1 MSATCMALIA
11 LLTLMSRATAAV
23 RARPTASVSAD
34 AGDAFHRFHSDHRT
48 SQQANM
54 TDTHPSCAT
63 TRSHSL
69 HLAAT
74 PLRKGSAV
82 AVAAVALMLVACKD
96 KSPEAPPP
104 APAVPVETAPA
115 TLPAAAPA
123 AAVPA
128 PTPAAAPATV
138 AAPKR
143 VPLAVQGVAPA
154 GVTVRVK
161 AVEIG
166 ADATVL
172 DVSISFANR
181 ITDTT
186 MLALADTYLQDESGA
201 RLHIKRPDNNRDI
214 TIREGETLDGQLVF
228 MGAVAPS
235 ARKLKLV
242 FNEGNQGD
250 NIVAPGLVVDLPLQ
264 GG

>member
-1 MSATCMALIA
+1 MPAWAHRRNVPALAVVAAAAA
-11 LLTLMSRATAAV
+11 LL
-23 RARPTASVSAD
+23 
-34 AGDAFHRFHSDHRT
+34 
-48 SQQANM
+48 
-54 TDTHPSCAT
+54 
-63 TRSHSL
+63 
-69 HLAAT
+69 LA
-74 PLRKGSAV
+74 
-82 AVAAVALMLVACKD
+82 ACKD
-96 KSPEAPPP
+96 RAADAPPTAAP
-104 APAVPVETAPA
+104 APAPAAIPAPA
-115 TLPAAAPA
+115 TPAVAPA
-123 AAVPA
+123 A
-128 PTPAAAPATV
+128 TPAAAPASA
-138 AAPKR
+138 AAPKK
-143 VPLAVQGVAPA
+143 VPLSIQGVAPA

-242 FNEGNQGD
+242 FNDGNQGD
-250 NIVAPGLVVDLPLQ
+250 NIVAPGLVIDLPLQ

>member
-1 MSATCMALIA
+1 MNS
-11 LLTLMSRATAAV
+11 
-23 RARPTASVSAD
+23 
-34 AGDAFHRFHSDHRT
+34 
-48 SQQANM
+48 
-54 TDTHPSCAT
+54 T
-63 TRSHSL
+63 TPVW
-69 HLAAT
+69 T
-74 PLRKGSAV
+74 PLRRGAAL
-82 AVAAVALMLVACKD
+82 AVAAAAVVLAACKERA
-96 KSPEAPPP
+96 PEPQVAAATAPVPAAGP
-104 APAVPVETAPA
+104 APTAPA
-115 TLPAAAPA
+115 TQAAPA
-123 AAVPA
+123 PAPAAVPA
-128 PTPAAAPATV
+128 AATP
-138 AAPKR
+138 KK
-143 VPLAVQGVAPA
+143 VPMSIQGVAAA

-242 FNEGNQGD
+242 FNDGNQGD

>member
-1 MSATCMALIA
+1 MNSTTPVWTPSRRGAAL
-11 LLTLMSRATAAV
+11 
-23 RARPTASVSAD
+23 
-34 AGDAFHRFHSDHRT
+34 
-48 SQQANM
+48 
-54 TDTHPSCAT
+54 
-63 TRSHSL
+63 
-69 HLAAT
+69 
-74 PLRKGSAV
+74 
-82 AVAAVALMLVACKD
+82 AVAAAAVVLAACKERA
-96 KSPEAPPP
+96 PEPQVAAATAPVPAAGP
-104 APAVPVETAPA
+104 APTAPA
-115 TLPAAAPA
+115 TQAAPAPAAAPA
-123 AAVPA
+123 AATPKKVPMSI
-128 PTPAAAPATV
+128 
-138 AAPKR
+138 
-143 VPLAVQGVAPA
+143 QGVAAA

-242 FNEGNQGD
+242 FNDGNQGD

>member
-1 MSATCMALIA
+1 
-11 LLTLMSRATAAV
+11 
-23 RARPTASVSAD
+23 
-34 AGDAFHRFHSDHRT
+34 
-48 SQQANM
+48 M

-82 AVAAVALMLVACKD
+82 AMAAVALMLVACKD

-115 TLPAAAPA
+115 TFPAAAPV

>member
-1 MSATCMALIA
+1 
-11 LLTLMSRATAAV
+11 
-23 RARPTASVSAD
+23 
-34 AGDAFHRFHSDHRT
+34 
-48 SQQANM
+48 M

-82 AVAAVALMLVACKD
+82 AMAAVALMLVACKD

-104 APAVPVETAPA
+104 APEVPVDTAQA

>member
-1 MSATCMALIA
+1 MKISPQALHSVVSMCKARPSAAALSQRPGLVAVVAAAA
-11 LLTLMSRATAAV
+11 LL
-23 RARPTASVSAD
+23 
-34 AGDAFHRFHSDHRT
+34 
-48 SQQANM
+48 
-54 TDTHPSCAT
+54 
-63 TRSHSL
+63 
-69 HLAAT
+69 LA
-74 PLRKGSAV
+74 
-82 AVAAVALMLVACKD
+82 ACKD
-96 KSPEAPPP
+96 RAPD
-104 APAVPVETAPA
+104 APAAASAPGTTAEQPSVAPAALPSPAGAASPA
-115 TLPAAAPA
+115 TLPASAASA
-123 AAVPA
+123 ASTAPSVSTSALASTASTASTKVPQ
-128 PTPAAAPATV
+128 
-138 AAPKR
+138 R
-143 VPLAVQGVAPA
+143 VPLQVQGVAAA

>member
-1 MSATCMALIA
+1 MNIPSDAAHTMTPTSGAWKGTALA
-11 LLTLMSRATAAV
+11 VATAALLL
-23 RARPTASVSAD
+23 T
-34 AGDAFHRFHSDHRT
+34 
-48 SQQANM
+48 
-54 TDTHPSCAT
+54 
-63 TRSHSL
+63 
-69 HLAAT
+69 
-74 PLRKGSAV
+74 
-82 AVAAVALMLVACKD
+82 ACKD
-96 KSPEAPPP
+96 RAPD
-104 APAVPVETAPA
+104 A
-115 TLPAAAPA
+115 PAAAPA
-123 AAVPA
+123 VSAA
-128 PTPAAAPATV
+128 PAAAPVAAPPPDTPPAPAAAAPVAT
-138 AAPKR
+138 APKR
-143 VPLAVQGVAPA
+143 VPLAIQGVAAA
-154 GVTVRVK
+154 GVTVRIK

-228 MGAVAPS
+228 MGAVPPS

-242 FNEGNQGD
+242 FNDGNEGD

>member
-1 MSATCMALIA
+1 MKISPQALHSVVSMCKARPSAAALSQRPGLVAVVAAAA
-11 LLTLMSRATAAV
+11 LL
-23 RARPTASVSAD
+23 
-34 AGDAFHRFHSDHRT
+34 
-48 SQQANM
+48 
-54 TDTHPSCAT
+54 
-63 TRSHSL
+63 
-69 HLAAT
+69 LA
-74 PLRKGSAV
+74 
-82 AVAAVALMLVACKD
+82 ACKD
-96 KSPEAPPP
+96 RAPD
-104 APAVPVETAPA
+104 APAAASAPGTTAAQPSVAPAALPSPAGAASPA
-115 TLPAAAPA
+115 TLPASAASAASTAPA
-123 AAVPA
+123 ASTSALASTASTASTKVPQ
-128 PTPAAAPATV
+128 
-138 AAPKR
+138 R
-143 VPLAVQGVAPA
+143 VPLQVQGVAAA

>member
-1 MSATCMALIA
+1 VAAAAVVLAACKERAPEPQVA
-11 LLTLMSRATAAV
+11 AATAPA
-23 RARPTASVSAD
+23 
-34 AGDAFHRFHSDHRT
+34 AG
-48 SQQANM
+48 
-54 TDTHPSCAT
+54 
-63 TRSHSL
+63 
-69 HLAAT
+69 
-74 PLRKGSAV
+74 
-82 AVAAVALMLVACKD
+82 
-96 KSPEAPPP
+96 P
-104 APAVPVETAPA
+104 APTAPA
-115 TLPAAAPA
+115 TQAAPA
-123 AAVPA
+123 PAPAAVPA
-128 PTPAAAPATV
+128 AATPR
-138 AAPKR
+138 K
-143 VPLAVQGVAPA
+143 VPLSIQGVAAA

-242 FNEGNQGD
+242 FNDGNQGD

>member
-1 MSATCMALIA
+1 MNLPSNAQSTPPSPTAGALRRQGPALAIAAAA
-11 LLTLMSRATAAV
+11 LL
-23 RARPTASVSAD
+23 
-34 AGDAFHRFHSDHRT
+34 
-48 SQQANM
+48 
-54 TDTHPSCAT
+54 
-63 TRSHSL
+63 
-69 HLAAT
+69 LA
-74 PLRKGSAV
+74 
-82 AVAAVALMLVACKD
+82 ACKD
-96 KSPEAPPP
+96 RVPDAPPP
-104 APAVPVETAPA
+104 PASTPAP
-115 TLPAAAPA
+115 

-128 PTPAAAPATV
+128 PAPATPAATPAPPPAV
-138 AAPKR
+138 AAPGAPAAAAPQK
-143 VPLAVQGVAPA
+143 VPLAVQGVAAA

-161 AVEIG
+161 SVEIG

-242 FNEGNQGD
+242 FNDGNQGD
-250 NIVAPGLVVDLPLQ
+250 NIVAPGLVIDLPLQ

>member
-1 MSATCMALIA
+1 M
-11 LLTLMSRATAAV
+11 
-23 RARPTASVSAD
+23 
-34 AGDAFHRFHSDHRT
+34 
-48 SQQANM
+48 
-54 TDTHPSCAT
+54 
-63 TRSHSL
+63 
-69 HLAAT
+69 
-74 PLRKGSAV
+74 
-82 AVAAVALMLVACKD
+82 AAVALMLVACKD
-96 KSPEAPPP
+96 KSPAAPPP

>member
-1 MSATCMALIA
+1 MCKARPSAAALSQRPGLVAVVAAAA
-11 LLTLMSRATAAV
+11 LL
-23 RARPTASVSAD
+23 
-34 AGDAFHRFHSDHRT
+34 
-48 SQQANM
+48 
-54 TDTHPSCAT
+54 
-63 TRSHSL
+63 
-69 HLAAT
+69 LA
-74 PLRKGSAV
+74 
-82 AVAAVALMLVACKD
+82 ACKD
-96 KSPEAPPP
+96 RAPD
-104 APAVPVETAPA
+104 APAAASAPGTTAAQPSVAPAALPSPAGAESPA
-115 TLPAAAPA
+115 TLPASAASTAPSVSTSA
-123 AAVPA
+123 LASTASTASTKVPQ
-128 PTPAAAPATV
+128 
-138 AAPKR
+138 R
-143 VPLAVQGVAPA
+143 VPLQVQGVAAA

-161 AVEIG
+161 AVEMG

>member
-1 MSATCMALIA
+1 MNISSDAAHTVTSTPGAWKGTAL
-11 LLTLMSRATAAV
+11 
-23 RARPTASVSAD
+23 
-34 AGDAFHRFHSDHRT
+34 
-48 SQQANM
+48 
-54 TDTHPSCAT
+54 
-63 TRSHSL
+63 
-69 HLAAT
+69 
-74 PLRKGSAV
+74 
-82 AVAAVALMLVACKD
+82 AVAAAALLLAACKD
-96 KSPEAPPP
+96 RAPD
-104 APAVPVETAPA
+104 A
-115 TLPAAAPA
+115 PAAAPA
-123 AAVPA
+123 VSAA
-128 PTPAAAPATV
+128 PAAAPVAAPPPDTPPAPAAAPVAT
-138 AAPKR
+138 APKR
-143 VPLAVQGVAPA
+143 VPLAIQGVAAA
-154 GVTVRVK
+154 GVTVRIK

-228 MGAVAPS
+228 MGAVPPS

-242 FNEGNQGD
+242 FNDGNEGD

>member
-1 MSATCMALIA
+1 MTYPAPNTRSFPPTPWPRAAAAAMAAAA
-11 LLTLMSRATAAV
+11 LLLAACKEP
-23 RARPTASVSAD
+23 AAPQPKVSA
-34 AGDAFHRFHSDHRT
+34 
-48 SQQANM
+48 
-54 TDTHPSCAT
+54 
-63 TRSHSL
+63 
-69 HLAAT
+69 AAE
-74 PLRKGSAV
+74 PAP
-82 AVAAVALMLVACKD
+82 APAAA
-96 KSPEAPPP
+96 PP
-104 APAVPVETAPA
+104 APA
-115 TLPAAAPA
+115 PAAAPA
-123 AAVPA
+123 AQPA
-128 PTPAAAPATV
+128 PVAPAAA
-138 AAPKR
+138 AAPR
-143 VPLAVQGVAPA
+143 RQTLAIQGVAPA

-161 AVEIG
+161 GVEMG

-214 TIREGETLDGQLVF
+214 TLREGETLDGQLVF

-242 FNEGNQGD
+242 FNDGNQGD
-250 NIVAPGLVVDLPLQ
+250 NIVAPGLVIDLPLQ

>member
-1 MSATCMALIA
+1 
-11 LLTLMSRATAAV
+11 
-23 RARPTASVSAD
+23 
-34 AGDAFHRFHSDHRT
+34 
-48 SQQANM
+48 M

-82 AVAAVALMLVACKD
+82 AMAAVALMLVACKD

>member
-1 MSATCMALIA
+1 MKISPQALHSVVSMCKARPSAAALSQRPGLVAVVAAAA
-11 LLTLMSRATAAV
+11 LL
-23 RARPTASVSAD
+23 
-34 AGDAFHRFHSDHRT
+34 
-48 SQQANM
+48 
-54 TDTHPSCAT
+54 
-63 TRSHSL
+63 
-69 HLAAT
+69 LA
-74 PLRKGSAV
+74 
-82 AVAAVALMLVACKD
+82 ACKD
-96 KSPEAPPP
+96 RAPD
-104 APAVPVETAPA
+104 APAAASAPGTTAAQPSVAPAALPSPAGAESPA
-115 TLPAAAPA
+115 TLPASAASTAPSVSTSA
-123 AAVPA
+123 LASTASTASTKVPQ
-128 PTPAAAPATV
+128 
-138 AAPKR
+138 R
-143 VPLAVQGVAPA
+143 VPLQVQGVAAA

-181 ITDTT
+181 ITDST

>member
-1 MSATCMALIA
+1 
-11 LLTLMSRATAAV
+11 
-23 RARPTASVSAD
+23 
-34 AGDAFHRFHSDHRT
+34 
-48 SQQANM
+48 M

-82 AVAAVALMLVACKD
+82 AMAAVALMLVACKD

-128 PTPAAAPATV
+128 PTAAAAPASV

>member
-1 MSATCMALIA
+1 
-11 LLTLMSRATAAV
+11 
-23 RARPTASVSAD
+23 
-34 AGDAFHRFHSDHRT
+34 
-48 SQQANM
+48 M

-104 APAVPVETAPA
+104 APAVPVEAAPA

>member
-1 MSATCMALIA
+1 MNIPSDAAHTVTSTPGAWKGTALA
-11 LLTLMSRATAAV
+11 AATAA
-23 RARPTASVSAD
+23 
-34 AGDAFHRFHSDHRT
+34 
-48 SQQANM
+48 
-54 TDTHPSCAT
+54 
-63 TRSHSL
+63 L
-69 HLAAT
+69 LLA
-74 PLRKGSAV
+74 
-82 AVAAVALMLVACKD
+82 ACKD
-96 KSPEAPPP
+96 RAPD
-104 APAVPVETAPA
+104 A
-115 TLPAAAPA
+115 PAAAPA
-123 AAVPA
+123 AAPA
-128 PTPAAAPATV
+128 VSAAPAAAPV
-138 AAPKR
+138 AAPPSDTPPAPAAAPVAMAPKR
-143 VPLAVQGVAPA
+143 VPLSIQGVAAA
-154 GVTVRVK
+154 GVTVRIK

-228 MGAVAPS
+228 MGAVPPS

-242 FNEGNQGD
+242 FNDGNESD

>member
-1 MSATCMALIA
+1 MKISPQALHSVVSMCKARPSAAVLSQRPGLVAVVAAAA
-11 LLTLMSRATAAV
+11 LL
-23 RARPTASVSAD
+23 
-34 AGDAFHRFHSDHRT
+34 
-48 SQQANM
+48 
-54 TDTHPSCAT
+54 
-63 TRSHSL
+63 
-69 HLAAT
+69 LA
-74 PLRKGSAV
+74 
-82 AVAAVALMLVACKD
+82 ACKD
-96 KSPEAPPP
+96 RAPD
-104 APAVPVETAPA
+104 APAAASAPGTTAAQPSVAPAALPSPAGAASPA
-115 TLPAAAPA
+115 TLPASAASAASTAPA
-123 AAVPA
+123 ASTSALASTASTASTKVPQ
-128 PTPAAAPATV
+128 
-138 AAPKR
+138 R
-143 VPLAVQGVAPA
+143 VPLQVQGVAAA

>member
-1 MSATCMALIA
+1 MKISPQAWHSVVSMCKARPSAAALSQRPGLVAVVAAAA
-11 LLTLMSRATAAV
+11 LL
-23 RARPTASVSAD
+23 
-34 AGDAFHRFHSDHRT
+34 
-48 SQQANM
+48 
-54 TDTHPSCAT
+54 
-63 TRSHSL
+63 
-69 HLAAT
+69 LA
-74 PLRKGSAV
+74 
-82 AVAAVALMLVACKD
+82 ACKD
-96 KSPEAPPP
+96 RAPD
-104 APAVPVETAPA
+104 APAAASAPGTTAAQPSVAPAALPSPAGAASPA
-115 TLPAAAPA
+115 TLPASAASA
-123 AAVPA
+123 ASTAPSVSTSALASTASTASTKVPQ
-128 PTPAAAPATV
+128 
-138 AAPKR
+138 R
-143 VPLAVQGVAPA
+143 VPLQVQGVAAA

>member
-1 MSATCMALIA
+1 MKISPQALHSVVSMCKARPSAAALSQRPGLVAVVAAAA
-11 LLTLMSRATAAV
+11 LL
-23 RARPTASVSAD
+23 
-34 AGDAFHRFHSDHRT
+34 
-48 SQQANM
+48 
-54 TDTHPSCAT
+54 
-63 TRSHSL
+63 
-69 HLAAT
+69 LA
-74 PLRKGSAV
+74 
-82 AVAAVALMLVACKD
+82 ACKD
-96 KSPEAPPP
+96 RAPD
-104 APAVPVETAPA
+104 APAAASAPGTTAAQSSVAPAALPSPAGAASPA
-115 TLPAAAPA
+115 TLPASAASA
-123 AAVPA
+123 ASTAPSVSTSALASTASTASTKVPQ
-128 PTPAAAPATV
+128 
-138 AAPKR
+138 R
-143 VPLAVQGVAPA
+143 VPLQVQGVAAA

>member
-1 MSATCMALIA
+1 MTSSPAARAPWHRGIA
-11 LLTLMSRATAAV
+11 LAMLTTAV
-23 RARPTASVSAD
+23 LLT
-34 AGDAFHRFHSDHRT
+34 
-48 SQQANM
+48 
-54 TDTHPSCAT
+54 
-63 TRSHSL
+63 
-69 HLAAT
+69 
-74 PLRKGSAV
+74 
-82 AVAAVALMLVACKD
+82 ACKERA
-96 KSPEAPPP
+96 PE
-104 APAVPVETAPA
+104 PV
-115 TLPAAAPA
+115 AAAPA
-123 AAVPA
+123 PVASPPPAASPA
-128 PTPAAAPATV
+128 PGPAAAAPAPAG
-138 AAPKR
+138 AAPVKL
-143 VPLAVQGVAPA
+143 PLSIQGVAAA

-228 MGAVAPS
+228 MGAVAPT

-242 FNEGNQGD
+242 FNDGNQGD
-250 NIVAPGLVVDLPLQ
+250 NIVAPGLVIDLPLQ

>member
-1 MSATCMALIA
+1 MAWVPRRKGAVLVA
-11 LLTLMSRATAAV
+11 ATAAL
-23 RARPTASVSAD
+23 
-34 AGDAFHRFHSDHRT
+34 
-48 SQQANM
+48 
-54 TDTHPSCAT
+54 C
-63 TRSHSL
+63 
-69 HLAAT
+69 LA
-74 PLRKGSAV
+74 
-82 AVAAVALMLVACKD
+82 ACKD
-96 KSPEAPPP
+96 RAPE
-104 APAVPVETAPA
+104 
-115 TLPAAAPA
+115 PAAAGAPA
-123 AAVPA
+123 AAVATAPPQAAQPAPPPVVAATPAPAPA
-128 PTPAAAPATV
+128 PTGAPV
-138 AAPKR
+138 AGQPKR
-143 VPLAVQGVAPA
+143 VPLAIQGVAAA

-181 ITDTT
+181 ITNTT
-186 MLALADTYLQDESGA
+186 MLALADTFLQDESGA

-228 MGAVAPS
+228 MGAVSPS

-242 FNEGNQGD
+242 FNDGNQDD

>member
-1 MSATCMALIA
+1 
-11 LLTLMSRATAAV
+11 
-23 RARPTASVSAD
+23 
-34 AGDAFHRFHSDHRT
+34 
-48 SQQANM
+48 M

-82 AVAAVALMLVACKD
+82 AMAAVALMLVACKD
-96 KSPEAPPP
+96 KSPEATPP

>member
-1 MSATCMALIA
+1 MNISSDAAHTVTPTPGAWKGTAL
-11 LLTLMSRATAAV
+11 
-23 RARPTASVSAD
+23 
-34 AGDAFHRFHSDHRT
+34 
-48 SQQANM
+48 
-54 TDTHPSCAT
+54 
-63 TRSHSL
+63 
-69 HLAAT
+69 
-74 PLRKGSAV
+74 
-82 AVAAVALMLVACKD
+82 AVAAAALLLAACKD
-96 KSPEAPPP
+96 RAPD
-104 APAVPVETAPA
+104 A
-115 TLPAAAPA
+115 PAAAPA
-123 AAVPA
+123 VSAA
-128 PTPAAAPATV
+128 PAAAPVAAPPPDTPPAPAAAPVAT
-138 AAPKR
+138 APKR
-143 VPLAVQGVAPA
+143 VPLAIQGVAAA
-154 GVTVRVK
+154 GVTVRIK

-228 MGAVAPS
+228 MGAVPPS

-242 FNEGNQGD
+242 FNDGNEGD